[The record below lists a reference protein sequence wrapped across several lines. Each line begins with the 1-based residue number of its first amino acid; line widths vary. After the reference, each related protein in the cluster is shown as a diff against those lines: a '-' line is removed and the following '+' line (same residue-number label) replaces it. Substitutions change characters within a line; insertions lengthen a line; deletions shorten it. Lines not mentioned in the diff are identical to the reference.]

1 MHVLICPHHCQPAGQ
16 PWIMHDLLACAMQ
29 DWQPIKRQ
37 PPVGQSSESLGAPP
51 PSEAPP
57 LPAPSVEPH
66 ASRPAVEDSQLLGMP
81 PHSQVLEFDQTLEQD
96 MEEAF
101 AKVTEKGANTSKS
114 MDDSIFS
121 NPLTLPDQSQSAYP
135 TSMCNKE
142 PRVYTSTFTCL
153 IN

>member
-1 MHVLICPHHCQPAGQ
+1 
-16 PWIMHDLLACAMQ
+16 
-29 DWQPIKRQ
+29 
-37 PPVGQSSESLGAPP
+37 
-51 PSEAPP
+51 
-57 LPAPSVEPH
+57 
-66 ASRPAVEDSQLLGMP
+66 MP

-142 PRVYTSTFTCL
+142 PRGYTSTFTSL

>member
-1 MHVLICPHHCQPAGQ
+1 MHVLICPHHFQPAGQ
-16 PWIMHDLLACAMQ
+16 PWIIHDLLACAMQ
-29 DWQPIKRQ
+29 DWQPIKKQ

-57 LPAPSVEPH
+57 LPAPSVEPP
-66 ASRPAVEDSQLLGMP
+66 ASRPAVEESQLLGMP
-81 PHSQVLEFDQTLEQD
+81 PHSRVLEFDQTLERD
-96 MEEAF
+96 MEEVF
-101 AKVTEKGANTSKS
+101 AKVTQKGANTSKS

-121 NPLTLPDQSQSAYP
+121 DPVTLPDQSQSACP
-135 TSMCNKE
+135 TSLWNKE